1 MLRKF
6 PLAYR
11 ECSVIRTGVL
21 RILCVTNPNLAKLQQ
36 ELNSRISRSRPPK
49 SFNNL
54 QLIRS
59 LSPDHHNL
67 RLQRH
72 ERPEK
77 KRESCMDGGY
87 HKNLIQES
95 DRSDNWLNYNNPNPK
110 SR

>member
-11 ECSVIRTGVL
+11 ECSVIGVL
-21 RILCVTNPNLAKLQQ
+21 SILCKKYPNLAKLQQ
-36 ELNSRISRSRPPK
+36 ELNLRISRSLPPE

-59 LSPDHHNL
+59 LNPDHHNL

-72 ERPEK
+72 ARPDK
-77 KRESCMDGGY
+77 K
-87 HKNLIQES
+87 
-95 DRSDNWLNYNNPNPK
+95 K
-110 SR
+110 SRAWTAAITRV